1 MLQKE
6 FFNVEP
12 FNPYP
17 YFDNTVL
24 LNLSGGEQYE
34 DNTVF
39 PIGKYE
45 IIVRAGGVRT
55 ISSSNQV
62 SIYCGTTIDKVINI
76 TSPFVVR
83 GYCGSETIS
92 NQSAQS
98 VVLGTNPYS
107 GVYKVNGVGN
117 PSVSIPDVNHIFGNA
132 GSAGTGKI
140 SMLTIYLASSG
151 NCLGNGAKD
160 TQASFT
166 MFQLSGAGSCLH
178 LMPIDGIFGVDY
190 FYAFHV
196 SGTAIGGGGSGSAYG
211 GGASGRGSN
220 YNGGNSPYGIGGAAG
235 SVARDG
241 TGIGH
246 GNADGSSAGA
256 FFDGISWNTISN
268 ITGNESDGM
277 IKIIYL
283 GPLD

>member
-6 FFNVEP
+6 FFQVQP

-17 YFDNTVL
+17 YEDGTVL
-24 LNLSGGEQYE
+24 LDLVGNQQYI
-34 DNTVF
+34 DNTIF

-45 IIVRAGGVRT
+45 FIVRGGGVKL
-55 ISSSNQV
+55 IPSNGN
-62 SIYCGTTIDKVINI
+62 IYNYCAVTIDKIINI
-76 TSPFVVR
+76 TTPFVVR
-83 GYCGSETIS
+83 GYCGGETIS

-107 GVYKVNGVGN
+107 GVYKVNGIGN

-132 GSAGTGKI
+132 GSAGTGKA

-160 TQASFT
+160 ALASFT
-166 MFQLSGAGSCLH
+166 MAQLSGAGSCLH

-235 SVARDG
+235 SVASDG

-256 FFDGISWNTISN
+256 FFDGTSWNTISN
-268 ITGNESDGM
+268 IIGNESDGM